1 MKLRPSPSPNEVGGL
16 GRLTDGQLMVL
27 LQGQPDNVEARVT
40 LGRRYLDAR
49 RVRDAEAELRRALE
63 TEPESYDALFWLAII
78 CRSEG
83 RFNEAIALIQRALVI
98 SSDAAGY
105 NALGL
110 CYLSARLPEAALSAF
125 ESAQKL
131 DPASGPTY
139 HNIGLAL
146 RLLER
151 RFEALEAFR
160 RALTLDPGHVNNY
173 VELYN
178 QCQRMALWQDGIEVI
193 EAGLTR
199 HRNSMPLI
207 LALANACSVTKQ
219 TERAES
225 LYRKALKLDSSALH
239 IYGMWLQEQGW
250 FEESRAH
257 LQTAIE
263 KRPGLGVAYFGLTE
277 AKCFEVASGSL
288 LERALV
294 VHRDPSLTQMDQMYF
309 AYAIARAYE
318 RQKEFE
324 PSMRYFDRAN
334 ELAFR
339 AYNEGRAFDNAQAD
353 AAVEENLAFYNE
365 DLLASLRP
373 FGSSSQR
380 PIFIVGMIR
389 SGTTLLDQIV
399 SSHPSVRS
407 AGELVYWQIEAERIA
422 AKWQNGVEPTD
433 LAELAANYEL
443 LLEATAGPSER
454 VTDKMPLNYDHLGLI
469 HATFPRAKI
478 IHIRRNPIDT
488 CLSIYATHFG
498 SGPNFAYRK
507 DNIVA
512 FYRRYLRIMDHWR
525 AILPSDSFLEVDYE
539 SLVAEREAETRR
551 LIDFCDLTWDDAC
564 LHHERNDSAINTPSR
579 WQARQPIY
587 RTSIERWRPFEPWLG
602 EFLSLRDTFH
612 PTPGSA
618 T

>member
-1 MKLRPSPSPNEVGGL
+1 
-16 GRLTDGQLMVL
+16 
-27 LQGQPDNVEARVT
+27 
-40 LGRRYLDAR
+40 
-49 RVRDAEAELRRALE
+49 
-63 TEPESYDALFWLAII
+63 
-78 CRSEG
+78 
-83 RFNEAIALIQRALVI
+83 
-98 SSDAAGY
+98 
-105 NALGL
+105 
-110 CYLSARLPEAALSAF
+110 
-125 ESAQKL
+125 
-131 DPASGPTY
+131 
-139 HNIGLAL
+139 
-146 RLLER
+146 
-151 RFEALEAFR
+151 
-160 RALTLDPGHVNNY
+160 
-173 VELYN
+173 
-178 QCQRMALWQDGIEVI
+178 
-193 EAGLTR
+193 
-199 HRNSMPLI
+199 
-207 LALANACSVTKQ
+207 
-219 TERAES
+219 
-225 LYRKALKLDSSALH
+225 
-239 IYGMWLQEQGW
+239 
-250 FEESRAH
+250 
-257 LQTAIE
+257 
-263 KRPGLGVAYFGLTE
+263 
-277 AKCFEVASGSL
+277 
-288 LERALV
+288 
-294 VHRDPSLTQMDQMYF
+294 
-309 AYAIARAYE
+309 
-318 RQKEFE
+318 
-324 PSMRYFDRAN
+324 
-334 ELAFR
+334 
-339 AYNEGRAFDNAQAD
+339 
-353 AAVEENLAFYNE
+353 LAFYNE
-365 DLLASLRP
+365 DRLASLRP

-443 LLEATAGPSER
+443 LLEATAGPSDR

-512 FYRRYLRIMDHWR
+512 FYRRYLRIMDNWR

-551 LIDFCDLTWDDAC
+551 LIDFCKLTWDDSC

-587 RTSIERWRPFEPWLG
+587 RTSIERWRAFEPWLG